1 MNFRVKMEKLL
12 FAKVEF
18 WSVFRRYLGNGR
30 CQRETDGTGGKK
42 NSWPCTDFS
51 IFIEIGAQEV
61 GEKRV

>member
-1 MNFRVKMEKLL
+1 MEKLL

-30 CQRETDGTGGKK
+30 WQRETDGTGGKRAQMRDCR
-42 NSWPCTDFS
+42 SFV
-51 IFIEIGAQEV
+51 FIAIGAQEV